1 MDEFDQ
7 NNSTLEMSDVNKC
20 VDKIAQMLCVPHANV
35 FPTKNYTDEVEV
47 DESVNVLALLAMRQA
62 VTLTEDYI
70 KNALKAEATKH
81 DVAEPT
87 GSDSVD

>member
-1 MDEFDQ
+1 MDELDQ

-20 VDKIAQMLCVPHANV
+20 VDKIAQMLCVPH
-35 FPTKNYTDEVEV
+35 TDEVGV
-47 DESVNVLALLAMRQA
+47 DESVNVLALLAIRQA
-62 VTLTEDYI
+62 VILAKDYM
-70 KNALKAEATKH
+70 KADETKH